1 MKSNCTISYHV
12 KDCDCPDR
20 KINLVAKLKTLQPLD
35 MAEPDP
41 CCSKALNKALS
52 SGSLNEKSKWIHEK
66 CGCRWAARQMSDGS
80 RYWYPVVEVW
90 II

>member
-1 MKSNCTISYHV
+1 ME
-12 KDCDCPDR
+12 
-20 KINLVAKLKTLQPLD
+20 LAEKLKKLPLD

-41 CCSKALNKALS
+41 CCGKALGKALA
-52 SGSLNEKSKWIHEK
+52 SGALADNPEWTHEK
-66 CGCRWAARQMSDGS
+66 CGCRRAARQMSDGS